1 MSTPPKLPTLSREPC
16 PGRRLRPWLAPAAT
30 FRCRNALATL
40 VLTLTLALPPRTAA
54 AQAGP
59 PGSDDP
65 VALVVRVQGEVG
77 VERNGASA
85 PATAGQRLLA
95 GDRLVPEPSARALLV
110 VRSGAQ
116 QVVDEPTTLAAPSA
130 AEPADLFARAVATLA
145 QAATLD
151 ATLGGRQGMIRP
163 IPGRTALL
171 DPANGLTVLPRRP
184 SFRWTAT
191 PDARYELML
200 RRVGGGRPQIFDVGA
215 DTTWTLPPGTP
226 ELVPGAMY
234 AWTVFVGGRDGGRPL
249 PQQEFRVVSVEE
261 SHALDA
267 LMATI
272 RSFGLDPSGDGRVL
286 AAIVFRQL
294 ELFYAARD
302 ALEALQQDEA
312 AVSPDLHRLHGEV
325 LAELGDAEGAR
336 RAFDRAAGSPR

>member
-1 MSTPPKLPTLSREPC
+1 MSTTPKHPTLPSEPC
-16 PGRRLRPWLAPAAT
+16 SPRWPTGAAVLPRRAAVLALV
-30 FRCRNALATL
+30 ALTL
-40 VLTLTLALPPRTAA
+40 VLPPRATG
-54 AQAGP
+54 AQTSP

-85 PATAGQRLLA
+85 SAAAGQRLLA

-116 QVVDEPTTLAAPSA
+116 QVVDEPTTLVAPTA

-163 IPGRTALL
+163 IPGRTSLL
-171 DPANGLTVLPRRP
+171 APANGLSVLPRRP

-200 RRVGGGRPQIFDVGA
+200 RRVEGGRPQIFDVGT

-226 ELVPGAMY
+226 ELVPGATY
-234 AWTVFVGGRDGGRPL
+234 AWTVFVGGRNGGRPL
-249 PQQEFRVVSVEE
+249 PQQEFRVASAEE
-261 SHALDA
+261 FHALET
-267 LMATI
+267 LMDTI
-272 RSFGLDPSGDGRVL
+272 RDLGLDPSGDGRVL
-286 AAIVFRQL
+286 AAIAFRQL
-294 ELFYAARD
+294 ELFYAASD
-302 ALEALQQDEA
+302 ALEAVQQDNA
-312 AVSPDLHRLHGEV
+312 AMSPDLHRLHGEI